1 MYSKIRLKYYD
12 SLIKNPDI
20 LKNLTWQHAV
30 ALVKWANARNFYT
43 GLATMSHRE
52 QAHKVLKI
60 LGLNSYFDIVATVD
74 DVKQGKPN
82 PEIYD
87 LIAKKLHLSSHE
99 CVVIEDSLAGVRAA
113 HAAQMK
119 YLVVP
124 TQFTRESIQ
133 NNELVNKKWIINEP
147 KNLHTTLEKMITEE
161 NRFTIK

>member
-1 MYSKIRLKYYD
+1 
-12 SLIKNPDI
+12 
-20 LKNLTWQHAV
+20 
-30 ALVKWANARNFYT
+30 
-43 GLATMSHRE
+43 MSHRE